1 MEDFFSAASGGL
13 FEGILAVV
21 CFFILLAILKAFIK
35 VAPPDK
41 LLVITGRKRKE
52 NGKTFGFSV
61 ERGRGTVIP
70 YFQSAQYLD
79 LRVLPI
85 NVQVDGVNSANGITV
100 GADATACVCIDDD
113 NPAMLYSAVE
123 RLMGKDID
131 ELQEQVRQTL
141 IGNFRG
147 ALNKATPLEAIGMQ
161 ESFQSDDATDDE
173 ATAAEGDRAQFRN
186 ALLVDINSDL
196 ASFGMKVVS
205 VSLQKIWDSSNYIGN
220 LAQKTLAEKRQDVEI
235 EEARLR
241 AIAEK
246 SESDAK
252 RRVELA
258 KAKAD
263 EQIITS
269 REKLEMY
276 KRESEA
282 TITQAQFE
290 AQNKIEAAHNKG
302 LKRIEELNTEL
313 NKLKNETDI
322 IIIETAQ
329 NKAADILSQGD
340 KESVKIIESAKN
352 GILRK
357 KMEVIAEAKEIGC
370 SVLFLQQQLPHLYDA
385 FKKYSSEI
393 SVDSFVLMD
402 KDKGFSSAVNRGPE
416 SFVGFLSEF
425 EKVTGIAVKDFFVTK
440 KQEVSK

>member
-1 MEDFFSAASGGL
+1 MENLFSSGPGGL
-13 FEGILAVV
+13 LEGLLGVAA
-21 CFFILLAILKAFIK
+21 FFILLALLKAFIK

-52 NGKTFGFSV
+52 NNKTFGFSV
-61 ERGRGTVIP
+61 ERGRSSVIP
-70 YFQSAQYLD
+70 YFQSADFLD

-113 NPAMLYSAVE
+113 NPSMLYSAVE

-161 ESFQSDDATDDE
+161 DSYQDDGDPNPHPDRDE
-173 ATAAEGDRAQFRN
+173 PEGDRAQFRN
-186 ALLVDINSDL
+186 ALMMDINSDL

-235 EEARLR
+235 EEAALR
-241 AIAEK
+241 ALAEK
-246 SESDAK
+246 TESDAK
-252 RRVELA
+252 RRIELA
-258 KAKAD
+258 KAKAN
-263 EQIITS
+263 EQIIDA

-276 KRESEA
+276 KKESEA
-282 TITQAQFE
+282 SILQVMSE
-290 AQNKIEAAHNKG
+290 AHNNIEAARNKS
-302 LKRIEELNTEL
+302 LQRIEALNNDL
-313 NKLKNETDI
+313 KQLKNETDI
-322 IIIETAQ
+322 LIKEKAQ
-329 NKAADILSQGD
+329 NQAADILSQGD
-340 KESVKIIESAKN
+340 KEAVKIIESAKN
-352 GILRK
+352 SILKK
-357 KMEVIAEAKEIGC
+357 KMEVISKAKETGC
-370 SVLFLQQQLPHLYDA
+370 SVLFLQQQLPHLYDS
-385 FKKYSSEI
+385 FKKHSASMG
-393 SVDSFVLMD
+393 VDSYLLMD

-416 SFVGFLSEF
+416 SFVGFLGEF
-425 EKVTGIAVKDFFVTK
+425 EKATGISVKGFLST
-440 KQEVSK
+440 QH

>member
-1 MEDFFSAASGGL
+1 MEEIFSSASGGL
-13 FEGILAVV
+13 LEGILAVV

-35 VAPPDK
+35 VAPPNK

-52 NGKTFGFSV
+52 NDKTFGFSV
-61 ERGRGTVIP
+61 ERGRSSVIP

-113 NPAMLYSAVE
+113 NSAMLYSAVE

-161 ESFQSDDATDDE
+161 DSYHDDGSGDDE

-246 SESDAK
+246 TESDAN
-252 RRVELA
+252 RRIELA
-258 KAKAD
+258 KAKAN
-263 EQIITS
+263 EQIIIAK
-269 REKLEMY
+269 EKLEMY

-282 TITQAQFE
+282 SIAQAIAE
-290 AQNKIEAAHNKG
+290 ARNNIEAAKNKG
-302 LKRIEELNTEL
+302 LRRIEELNTGL
-313 NKLKNETDI
+313 KQLKNETEI
-322 IIIETAQ
+322 LIKEKAQ
-329 NKAADILSQGD
+329 NEAADILSQGD
-340 KESVKIIESAKN
+340 KEAVKIIESAKN
-352 GILRK
+352 SILSK
-357 KMEVIAEAKEIGC
+357 KMDVIAKAKEIGC
-370 SVLFLQQQLPHLYDA
+370 SVLFLQQQLPHLYEA
-385 FKKYSSEI
+385 FKQHSSEI
-393 SVDSFVLMD
+393 AVDSYVLMD

-416 SFVGFLSEF
+416 SFVGFLGEF
-425 EKVTGIAVKDFFVTK
+425 EKATGISVKEFFATK
-440 KQEVSK
+440 N